1 MSQGRDSTPAT
12 ILEARRL
19 AAIPYFERG
28 TDDWETA
35 AALGVERS
43 TVTRWHVAYR
53 QGGADAL
60 RAKPNRGGRPRLTEA
75 QIQAIT
81 RACQGKTLTLA
92 KIGAAIQAQYG
103 VRYGRT
109 QVWKL
114 AHQHGWPIER
124 RRG

>member
-1 MSQGRDSTPAT
+1 MSRPSIPPH
-12 ILEARRL
+12 ILEIRRL
-19 AAIPYFERG
+19 SAIPYFERG
-28 TDDWETA
+28 EDDWETA
-35 AALGVERS
+35 AALGVERA

-60 RAKPNRGGRPRLTEA
+60 RAKPNQGGRPRLTEA

-81 RACQGKTLTLA
+81 RACQGKTLTVA
-92 KIGAAIQAQYG
+92 KIGAAIQEHYG

-114 AHQHGWPIER
+114 ARRYGWLLAQR
-124 RRG
+124 RV